1 MENALIAQWVF
12 GLFTA
17 FAGVLAIG
25 KLLAER
31 DEARG
36 YCNVRFRKKKQ
47 HSDWF
52 ESHTVKRQPI
62 NERDRKN
69 NEE

>member
-1 MENALIAQWVF
+1 MENALIAKWIL

-17 FAGVLAIG
+17 AAGVLAIG

-47 HSDWF
+47 RSKWF
-52 ESHTVKRQPI
+52 EDHIVKAK
-62 NERDRKN
+62 NEKEGKN

>member
-25 KLLAER
+25 KVLSER
-31 DEARG
+31 DEAKG
-36 YCNVRFRKKKQ
+36 YCNVRFPKKKRR
-47 HSDWF
+47 SEWF
-52 ESHTVKRQPI
+52 ESHIVKRQPI

-69 NEE
+69 SEE

>member
-1 MENALIAQWVF
+1 MENVLIAKWVL

-25 KLLAER
+25 KLLSER

-47 HSDWF
+47 RWKWF
-52 ESHTVKRQPI
+52 ENHIVKA
-62 NERDRKN
+62 KTKK
-69 NEE
+69 EEKQ

>member
-1 MENALIAQWVF
+1 METVTIAKWIF

-25 KLLAER
+25 KILTER

-36 YCNVRFRKKKQ
+36 YCNVRFRKKKK
-47 HSDWF
+47 DG
-52 ESHTVKRQPI
+52 K
-62 NERDRKN
+62 
-69 NEE
+69 

>member
-31 DEARG
+31 DESRG
-36 YCNVRFRKKKQ
+36 FCNVRFRKKKQ

-52 ESHTVKRQPI
+52 ESHTVKRK
-62 NERDRKN
+62 NESEGKN
-69 NEE
+69 SEE

>member
-1 MENALIAQWVF
+1 MENALIAKWIL

-17 FAGVLAIG
+17 FAGVLTIG
-25 KLLAER
+25 KLLSER

-36 YCNVRFRKKKQ
+36 YCNVRFAQKKKR
-47 HSDWF
+47 SEWF
-52 ESHTVKRQPI
+52 ADHIVKAK
-62 NERDRKN
+62 NEKEGKN